1 MKKWL
6 RNKSEIRLNVVDNK
20 RSMKVQKRVTELRE
34 KWVLGRRKGKKL
46 GLLKGEK
53 SGVDRVIM
61 LLLNFC

>member
-20 RSMKVQKRVTELRE
+20 RSIKVQKRVTELRE

-46 GLLKGEK
+46 VRLG
-53 SGVDRVIM
+53 
-61 LLLNFC
+61 

>member
-6 RNKSEIRLNVVDNK
+6 RNKSELRLNVVDNK
-20 RSMKVQKRVTELRE
+20 RSMKVQKRVTELKE
-34 KWVLGRRKGKKL
+34 KWVLCRRKGKKL

-61 LLLNFC
+61 LLLKRG